1 MILNCY
7 CVENCRS
14 GISTGLWT
22 YRTDAQAIFEI
33 SHLISNSDGGK
44 DLSNDRLFC
53 VGTFDNESREM
64 TVTSPRELILDLD
77 IKPTNEV

>member
-1 MILNCY
+1 MTLNCY
-7 CVENCRS
+7 CVENSRS

-33 SHLISNSDGGK
+33 SHMISNSDVGK

-53 VGTFDNESREM
+53 VGTFDNETRELK
-64 TVTSPRELILDLD
+64 TIEARELILDLNV
-77 IKPTNEV
+77 KPTKEI

>member
-1 MILNCY
+1 MKLNCY

-22 YRTDAQAIFEI
+22 YRTDAQAIYEI
-33 SHLISNSDGGK
+33 SHMISNSDGGQ
-44 DLSNDRLFC
+44 DLANDRLFC
-53 VGTFDNESREM
+53 VGTFDNETKELL
-64 TVTSPRELILDLD
+64 VIPARELSLDLE